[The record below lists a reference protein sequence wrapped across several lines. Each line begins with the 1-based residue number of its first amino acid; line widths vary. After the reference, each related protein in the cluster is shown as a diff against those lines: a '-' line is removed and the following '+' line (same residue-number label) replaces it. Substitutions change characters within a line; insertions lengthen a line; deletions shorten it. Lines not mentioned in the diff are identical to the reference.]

1 MTDRAGNTRATGPGS
16 VAVAVIDDGNVP
28 PWDMYEL
35 AIACAVFG
43 TPQPELT
50 DRWYDFRVCVERP
63 TGGAPGPDGGPD
75 ATAHSGPGSGSG
87 SGSGS
92 GPGSGSGFAF
102 GIRTPYGWDALA
114 GADTVIVA
122 AVPQECVDHDLE
134 LPADFLAALRAA
146 ADAGARMV
154 SLCTG
159 AFALAA
165 AGLLDGRRATAHW
178 AHTEH
183 LARRYPNVTVD
194 DSVLYV
200 DDGTVLTSA
209 GMTAGLDLCLHIVRA
224 DLGAHIANLLARRMV
239 VQAHR
244 PGGQAQFVDLSIP
257 ATDDEGLAPVLAWA
271 GTRLDR
277 PLTVEDLA
285 RRARMSPRTFFRRL
299 QAATGTTPLQWL
311 LTQRLAR
318 AQSLLETT
326 DLPIEQIGERCGL
339 GTAANLRHHF
349 ATRLGVSPADYRRA
363 FNTPSPAPTRIGT
376 DSAA

>member
-1 MTDRAGNTRATGPGS
+1 MNDRAGNTRATGPGS
-16 VAVAVIDDGNVP
+16 VAVAVIDDGDIP

-35 AIACAVFG
+35 SIACAVFG

-63 TGGAPGPDGGPD
+63 TGGATGPDGGPD
-75 ATAHSGPGSGSG
+75 AAADSGPGPGSGL
-87 SGSGS
+87 
-92 GPGSGSGFAF
+92 GSGSGFAF
-102 GIRTPYGWDALA
+102 GIRTPYGWDALVD
-114 GADTVIVA
+114 ADTVIVA

-178 AHTEH
+178 AHTED

-244 PGGQAQFVDLSIP
+244 PGGQAQFVALSIP

-271 GTRLDR
+271 GAHLDR

-363 FNTPSPAPTRIGT
+363 FNTPAPAPIRIGT